1 MKNMQK
7 RTVPQN
13 WSSDKS
19 TTTINAIASATGNK
33 YGNLH
38 TQDAELGH
46 QTH

>member
-7 RTVPQN
+7 RIMSQN

-19 TTTINAIASATGNK
+19 TPTINAIASATGKK

-38 TQDAELGH
+38 TQDAGLCH